1 MPSSQRKLLSEFRF
15 LPVYPTLYTHL
26 LPWDFLSSGI
36 SFSMLTQHFS
46 EYQLK
51 TTYIRIRRDLNQKYS
66 FPGLYRDLLK
76 VSKEGWG
83 AEFLFQK
90 SPRWLVCIRKL
101 EDHCPQTL
109 DSSCT
114 KGHGDSMGL
123 YKQVPSQRPRRQSS
137 VVALITLLLKYRWKR
152 QASVETELR
161 HQHKCRLVSPAPW
174 LLPITVARP
183 ARGLITCN
191 L

>member
-1 MPSSQRKLLSEFRF
+1 MGFSFFWHFFLHANSAFLRVSVKDHLHQNQEGSESEIQFSGPLPRF
-15 LPVYPTLYTHL
+15 TKGFKRGVGCRI
-26 LPWDFLSSGI
+26 FI
-36 SFSMLTQHFS
+36 SEVTQ
-46 EYQLK
+46 
-51 TTYIRIRRDLNQKYS
+51 
-66 FPGLYRDLLK
+66 
-76 VSKEGWG
+76 
-83 AEFLFQK
+83 
-90 SPRWLVCIRKL
+90 VCIRKL